1 MAATIDP
8 EALMHFVQEEHL
20 KRSEYAKAE
29 AARRGAA
36 EDEFRRSQG
45 DAPGESR
52 PSDAPDPKAAPDE
65 PKADAPKTADAP
77 KSDAAE
83 PKPQPKSDTP
93 KTDPPKQEP
102 KPSPKPAPAP
112 AAAAGDGK
120 RAWNAGRIGTQI
132 GVPPSAVRNLK
143 AGEPVA
149 GIKGLAKAQW
159 NAGQHWSGKGA
170 EKLGSK
176 LSEKGLQGVGKN
188 ALKTAGRLLPGVGSL
203 YAGYSA
209 YKDFES
215 GDYVGMALNV
225 LGVIPGPVGWVAL
238 GAATIWDAAGWGHT
252 TYGEWDQPDGT
263 ATFMLPG
270 AAKDVA
276 NVKEVD
282 AAITKAQRGVF
293 RFQDGPTGTVW
304 SANPPAALRIDG
316 KAAPAVPGTGSGVSG
331 IALAAF
337 NSIVPGTGRDS
348 ADGSIQQLVTDYL
361 GGLSDLFE
369 QIDKA
374 MMSANEPYF
383 TEQRQ
388 ALQPHLAAMAQLKT
402 QIQPLLAQLTAVS
415 DAAGTAYQSVLD
427 ANHAARKQLSDSGTL
442 TDQGPATTMVTAVE
456 TSSSQVATANSRIG
470 QLFSET
476 PPPVVMVRGTTA
488 PTGIRPAETKP
499 PAVAPAPAVTPA
511 AVTPQ
516 TPAGPAKVE
525 TPAKNTAD
533 DLTKLLSQLGKQ
545 NTPTATNPLP
555 STGTGGL
562 GGGSP
567 LGGQGLGGGQGGGTP
582 LAASKPDTS
591 AKEEPKKLVDSSS
604 RPERKTAEK
613 KLDDTKSLSTP
624 KPEQQMSAVPAPE
637 AKPAPVAAAPVATPA
652 PAAPTPAQQNAAHAA
667 AAQEP
672 SKEVDVKGTKT
683 TFPDAKTAKMAELL
697 SKADPTHPMSL
708 ADAAKQAGLTPPT
721 PGQDPGTQVAPTDAK
736 PGDLLVA
743 GGKNFMLLGDGKFYD
758 LNDYKVVGASEI
770 PQQLGERAGY
780 FHLVDPSPG
789 SPAGQGVTGPQTPPA
804 APQGPVSPQSTAGVQ
819 FPVPGATAA
828 PTGPVDAGAPPA
840 APGGVPVAGTPG
852 VPKPGVPG
860 SGPANAASTDTG
872 TGVGGVSTGGQKLD
886 PAAVR

>member
-45 DAPGESR
+45 DAPE
-52 PSDAPDPKAAPDE
+52 PKAAPAE

-83 PKPQPKSDTP
+83 PKPQPKSDAP
-93 KTDPPKQEP
+93 KADPPKQEP

-176 LSEKGLQGVGKN
+176 LAEKGLQGLSKN
-188 ALKTAGRLLPGVGSL
+188 ALRLGGKLLPGVGS
-203 YAGYSA
+203 AFAAYSA
-209 YKDFES
+209 YKDFKS

-238 GAATIWDAAGWGHT
+238 GAATLWDLTGWGHT
-252 TYGEWDQPDGT
+252 TFGEWDQPDGT
-263 ATFMLPG
+263 ATFMLPA

-282 AAITKAQRGVF
+282 AAITKAQNAVF
-293 RFQDGPTGTVW
+293 RFQTGPQGTVW
-304 SANPPAALRIDG
+304 NQSPPAALRIDG
-316 KAAPAVPGTGSGVSG
+316 KAAAAVAATGTGISGV
-331 IALAAF
+331 ALSAF
-337 NSIVPGTGRDS
+337 NSIVPGAGDS

-374 MMSANEPYF
+374 MQQANEPYF
-383 TEQRQ
+383 TEQR
-388 ALQPHLAAMAQLKT
+388 AVLQPHLAAMAQLKT

-427 ANHAARKQLSDSGTL
+427 ANHAARKQLASDGTL
-442 TDQGPATTMVTAVE
+442 TDQGPATTMITAVE
-456 TSSSQVATANSRIG
+456 TSSSQIAAANDKLA
-470 QLFSET
+470 QMFAET
-476 PPPVVMVRGTTA
+476 PPPVVMARGTTA
-488 PTGIRPAETKP
+488 PTGSRPAETKP
-499 PAVAPAPAVTPA
+499 PAPAPAATPA
-511 AVTPQ
+511 AVTPASTPAAQ
-516 TPAGPAKVE
+516 TPKPDSKA
-525 TPAKNTAD
+525 ND
-533 DLTKLLSQLGKQ
+533 DLNKILSQLGQ
-545 NTPTATNPLP
+545 NKAPTSNPLGNN
-555 STGTGGL
+555 GTGGL

-567 LGGQGLGGGQGGGTP
+567 LGSQGLGGGTGGGTP
-582 LAASKPDTS
+582 LSASKPDTS
-591 AKEEPKKLVDSSS
+591 TKSEPKKLVDSSS

-613 KLDDTKSLSTP
+613 KLDDKSLAAP
-624 KPEQQMSAVPAPE
+624 KPEQAKATVPGTE
-637 AKPAPVAAAPVATPA
+637 QKPA
-652 PAAPTPAQQNAAHAA
+652 PAAAAVPAA
-667 AAQEP
+667 AGAPAGAPAKPGAQAAQPEP
-672 SKEVDVKGTKT
+672 SKDVDVKGNKT
-683 TFPDAKTAKMAELL
+683 TFPDAKTAKMAQLL
-697 SKADPTHPMSL
+697 SQADPTHPMSL
-708 ADAAKQAGLTPPT
+708 ADAAAQAGLTPPT
-721 PGQDPGTQVAPTDAK
+721 PGQDPGKQVAPTDAK
-736 PGDLLVA
+736 PGDILVA
-743 GGKNFMLLGDGKFYD
+743 GGKNYMLLGEGKFYD
-758 LNDYKVVGASEI
+758 LSDYKVVGAGEI

-780 FHLVDPSPG
+780 FHLVDPAPG
-789 SPAGQGVTGPQTPPA
+789 SPAGQGVPGPQTPPA
-804 APQGPVSPQSTAGVQ
+804 TPQGPVSPQSTSGVQ
-819 FPVPGATAA
+819 FQVPNATAA
-828 PTGPVDAGAPPA
+828 PTGPVDGNAAPP
-840 APGGVPVAGTPG
+840 APGGVPAAGTPG
-852 VPKPGVPG
+852 VPKPGASG
-860 SGPANAASTDTG
+860 TGPANAASTDTG
-872 TGVGGVSTGGQKLD
+872 IGQGLPSSEPAKLD
-886 PAAVR
+886 PSAVR